1 MPSLPKTRICS
12 NTRFYLSKSLRQ
24 HLKTQRKPNRFL
36 SNFDL
41 GNGLTLYDMLDLHGQ
56 MSRSP
61 NETWSESIKFYGRTF
76 LWIAKM
82 LHCKS
87 VCDILIFCRRQG
99 CQMVYYLAKIPILK
113 TKATPRGQI
122 SPLGANFTP
131 GYQLHPWGQS
141 LPRYQKSVSTA
152 LIF

>member
-1 MPSLPKTRICS
+1 LLKHTILFEQIASPICSNNLLKQFAQTICSNNLLKQFAQTICSNNLLKQFAQTICS

-61 NETWSESIKFYGRTF
+61 NET
-76 LWIAKM
+76 
-82 LHCKS
+82 
-87 VCDILIFCRRQG
+87 
-99 CQMVYYLAKIPILK
+99 
-113 TKATPRGQI
+113 
-122 SPLGANFTP
+122 
-131 GYQLHPWGQS
+131 
-141 LPRYQKSVSTA
+141 
-152 LIF
+152 